1 MQLRFALSL
10 IFTAGLCLDGLA
22 INQAL
27 ADPANPAVK
36 PLVAAGTDTLEEIQ
50 VVAQKQN
57 IDLQKAPV
65 AITALA
71 GDSLAQLNIVN
82 PIDMNGQV
90 PGLVITQSEGY
101 NRSVSIRGVGFNVPQ
116 DDSAQTSVSY
126 HEDGIY
132 IAFPVALDSGF
143 LDVDH
148 VEVLRGPQ
156 GTVFGQNAIGGTINV
171 ISRLP
176 TFDGVHGFVDAAT
189 GSYHLEHLTGA
200 INLPLSSSF
209 AIRASADQITQ
220 QGYVKAT
227 AVAGQ
232 PNFDLNNQNSWHGRL
247 QALWQPGDDLSV
259 LLRAEYARANQH
271 ESSGKNINDPNP
283 DPTRQTSDWP
293 G

>member
-1 MQLRFALSL
+1 MQPRSALWTIITATLSL
-10 IFTAGLCLDGLA
+10 CG
-22 INQAL
+22 
-27 ADPANPAVK
+27 PAVTHATADSANSADSA
-36 PLVAAGTDTLEEIQ
+36 VAAPSGESLEEIQ

-57 IDLQKAPV
+57 IDLQKAPI

-82 PIDMNGQV
+82 PIDLNGQV

-156 GTVFGQNAIGGTINV
+156 GTVFGQNAVGGTINV
-171 ISRLP
+171 IS
-176 TFDGVHGFVDAAT
+176 
-189 GSYHLEHLTGA
+189 
-200 INLPLSSSF
+200 
-209 AIRASADQITQ
+209 
-220 QGYVKAT
+220 
-227 AVAGQ
+227 
-232 PNFDLNNQNSWHGRL
+232 
-247 QALWQPGDDLSV
+247 
-259 LLRAEYARANQH
+259 
-271 ESSGKNINDPNP
+271 
-283 DPTRQTSDWP
+283 
-293 G
+293 